1 MKKCHYCGEEFD
13 EELTVCPA
21 CGKEQPENVPVP
33 GEAEASPD
41 TAQEAAAE
49 VAVPVEAAQ
58 NASESTPAADAQ
70 SAPEAAPVKKGVA
83 SASAIALG
91 AAIVLLLAAI
101 LAVLIL
107 NGKDTAVQPEALAS
121 EAATQ
126 TAESTEAAE
135 TTEATI
141 PADGNP
147 DDVTCKGSYTVS
159 DEEVK
164 AANGEAV
171 ATAGDSTLTNGQLQ
185 ILYWRSVQNFYAQY
199 GTYAQ
204 YFGLDHTQSMDTQ
217 VCGVADGLTWEQYF
231 LQDALNNWTIF
242 EAVAQQAREAGFQ
255 MSDENREQMNTMEE
269 GLLETATNNGFTDI
283 TAMIARNFGA
293 GATLEDYKSFWE
305 MYFLSSDY
313 YNEITGSFAP
323 TAEEIA
329 EYFNTHEAEYAD
341 NGLDKTTSSVDVRHI
356 LILPAGAT
364 IETVT
369 TEEFSDEA
377 WAAGEQKAQEILDQW
392 LSGDKTEDSF
402 ATLANENSADTGSNT
417 NGGLYSGV
425 TEGQMVEAFNDWC
438 FDSSRQVGDYGIVKT
453 QYGYHIMYFCGSQ
466 LLWESQAESDLLAQL
481 SNDFIN
487 NAVEAADVKIDY
499 SAIKLGFVDMT

>member
-1 MKKCHYCGEEFD
+1 MKKCHYCGEEFG

-356 LILPAGAT
+356 LILPEGAT

-392 LSGDKTEDSF
+392 LSGDKTEDGF
-402 ATLANENSADTGSNT
+402 ATLANENSADTGSNP

>member
-1 MKKCHYCGEEFD
+1 M
-13 EELTVCPA
+13 
-21 CGKEQPENVPVP
+21 
-33 GEAEASPD
+33 
-41 TAQEAAAE
+41 
-49 VAVPVEAAQ
+49 
-58 NASESTPAADAQ
+58 
-70 SAPEAAPVKKGVA
+70 
-83 SASAIALG
+83 
-91 AAIVLLLAAI
+91 
-101 LAVLIL
+101 
-107 NGKDTAVQPEALAS
+107 
-121 EAATQ
+121 
-126 TAESTEAAE
+126 
-135 TTEATI
+135 
-141 PADGNP
+141 
-147 DDVTCKGSYTVS
+147 TCKGSYTVS

-356 LILPAGAT
+356 LILPEGAT